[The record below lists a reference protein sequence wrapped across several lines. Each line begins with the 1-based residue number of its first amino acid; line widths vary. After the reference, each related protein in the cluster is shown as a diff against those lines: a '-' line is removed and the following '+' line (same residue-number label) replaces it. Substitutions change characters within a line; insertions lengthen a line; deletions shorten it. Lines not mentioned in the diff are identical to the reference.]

1 VRRLKKPQ
9 HLLLLLAADADAPAD
24 AELKTLLDVV
34 SKNPAPRSSDDELM
48 RTMAVRGEVC
58 EGCQWLFDS
67 QTLENDDGDTLPEPR
82 YCGGGTFHM
91 RKDCRVFILLSCR
104 CRSLLPLPAPQ
115 PMQTHIE
122 SPGRFPYSEVHTRG
136 HAL

>member
-82 YCGGGTFHM
+82 YCGGGTE
-91 RKDCRVFILLSCR
+91 RLS
-104 CRSLLPLPAPQ
+104 SVYIVELSMSFTAATAGTPAYADA
-115 PMQTHIE
+115 H
-122 SPGRFPYSEVHTRG
+122 
-136 HAL
+136 